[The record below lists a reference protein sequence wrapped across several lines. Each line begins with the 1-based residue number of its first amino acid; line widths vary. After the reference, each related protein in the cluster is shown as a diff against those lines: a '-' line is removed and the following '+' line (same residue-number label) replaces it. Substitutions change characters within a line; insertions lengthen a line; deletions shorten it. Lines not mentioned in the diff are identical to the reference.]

1 MAEVVRS
8 PTFNS
13 PEAIQPSNLQSLDVE
28 QARATWPAN
37 RGAPRTTA
45 GSALLNRDPLRAVE
59 FDILAKLVDLDAEAI
74 ELDFMLPIVAGR
86 YRLGTLGV
94 AGLDELVEHVTLKLW
109 THEA

>member
-13 PEAIQPSNLQSLDVE
+13 PEAIQPSKQSLDPE

-59 FDILAKLVDLDAEAI
+59 FDILAKLVNLDAEAV
-74 ELDFMLPIVAGR
+74 ELDLVLPIVAGR
-86 YRLGTLGV
+86 HRLGTLRV
-94 AGLDELVEHVTLKLW
+94 AGPDEPEEHVTLKLW
-109 THEA
+109 AHEA